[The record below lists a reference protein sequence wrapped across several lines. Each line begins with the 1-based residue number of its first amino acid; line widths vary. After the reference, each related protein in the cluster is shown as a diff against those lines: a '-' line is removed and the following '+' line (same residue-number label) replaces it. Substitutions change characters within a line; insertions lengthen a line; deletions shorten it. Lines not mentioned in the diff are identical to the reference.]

1 MDHGEIIKID
11 DPKRLINDLPHTTQV
26 SFLVEGEVNEQ
37 IWQPVRENIEKIYSD
52 HPKVI
57 LEIKTLDIVGQIVEI
72 LKSNNVSFSGF
83 MVRTASLEDVYLDL
97 TGKEYVEE

>member
-1 MDHGEIIKID
+1 M
-11 DPKRLINDLPHTTQV
+11 
-26 SFLVEGEVNEQ
+26 NEQ